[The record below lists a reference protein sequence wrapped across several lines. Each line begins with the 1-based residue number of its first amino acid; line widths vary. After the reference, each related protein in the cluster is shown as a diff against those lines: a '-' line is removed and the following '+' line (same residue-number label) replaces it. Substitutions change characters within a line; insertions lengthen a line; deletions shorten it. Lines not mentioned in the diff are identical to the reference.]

1 MVAGSGGRVMQAL
14 RSPQRA
20 FLERY
25 TGGYMATDERR
36 RLAGSAVRV
45 PGVLGRLLAFAVGAV
60 LLIAAFMVSLVVFAI
75 AVAAAV
81 LVGGYLWW
89 KTRELRRR
97 MRERPPGGRVI
108 EGEVMRDDA
117 PDETHPR

>member
-1 MVAGSGGRVMQAL
+1 
-14 RSPQRA
+14 
-20 FLERY
+20 
-25 TGGYMATDERR
+25 MATDERR

-108 EGEVMRDDA
+108 EGEVMRDDV